1 MTSAR
6 SSMTLYPQTW
16 TQPLLREAGI
26 AAALVGLTALAA
38 RIAIPLPWTPVPAT
52 LQVAAVI
59 FAGASCG
66 PWRGA
71 LSQVIYLLLGLA
83 GAPVFAPGADSAFGL
98 LAPTLGY
105 LAAFPIAAFL
115 AGRWVSP
122 AGRLIGGALALGCVY
137 LCGVGWLIAAAWL
150 GGHPSPLGFGLLSG
164 LLPFLPFDLL
174 KTALAVWSA
183 SPIRQRIFS

>member
-71 LSQVIYLLLGLA
+71 QAMVIYLFLGLA
-83 GAPVFAPGADSAFGL
+83 GAPVFAPGAAGAFGL
-98 LAPTLGY
+98 LAPTFGY
-105 LAAFPIAAFL
+105 LAAFPLAAFL

-122 AGRLIGGALALGCVY
+122 AGRLLGGALALGSIY
-137 LCGVGWLIAAAWL
+137 LGGVGWLIAAARL
-150 GGHPSPLGFGLLSG
+150 GGHPSPLGFGLLAG
-164 LLPFLPFDLL
+164 LWPFLPFDLL

-183 SPIRQRIFS
+183 VPIRQKICA